1 MEIVN
6 KPQVI
11 GKPKTE
17 KTEPTQQKVTTLDK
31 GVDFVKEH
39 TQKGTLVG
47 DHYIAVTAGTLVGGT
62 AAGTLIA
69 KTPILRNAV
78 EKVFGDH
85 GNLWLGGMGVGASA
99 VLAEDAVA
107 SFKEGSTFKGSAEA
121 LGAAV
126 TGLGGTEALAKE
138 FNINFKPLTAT
149 GKFIGDNALAITGG
163 VAAAGGA
170 YAVKEAVDSFGEGKK
185 VKGSSLAAGGAVAI
199 LGGGEL
205 IGRQFDIPV
214 LKEALSG
221 PAKYV
226 FNSKGGKVAVGAAVS
241 LTGAGTGYD
250 GVRRL
255 TQDKGLVNDAIGV
268 AEVTAATTAVA
279 GGASLIGLGIGSEK
293 LTSALANSPQ
303 IVGGVAALGSAVALG
318 KMTVKDLSKNG
329 VTLLNTATGT
339 AAALAAVGGTQLVA
353 EKLAIPVLDKAF
365 KGSWETVTAV
375 GLGAASYKFGSNA
388 IREGKEGNVLNAAG
402 QAGLALVT
410 GAGSAGI
417 IGHKY
422 NIPVLDKVGEKGLQ
436 LAADIASPVFEFA
449 TKHPALTLGAVTVAA
464 GVGIYAYSRKDK
476 AEEATPKAEK

>member
-11 GKPKTE
+11 GKPKAE
-17 KTEPTQQKVTTLDK
+17 KTEQKVTTLDK
-31 GVDFVKEH
+31 GVEFVKEH
-39 TQKGTLVG
+39 TKKGTLVG

-69 KTPILRNAV
+69 KSPVLRNAFD
-78 EKVFGDH
+78 KVFVEN

-107 SFKEGSTFKGSAEA
+107 SFQEGSTFKGSAEA
-121 LGAAV
+121 VGAAV
-126 TGLGGTEALAKE
+126 TGLGGAEALAKQ
-138 FNINFKPLTAT
+138 FNINARPLTAT
-149 GKFIGDNALAITGG
+149 ARFIGDNAMAITGATA
-163 VAAAGGA
+163 VAGGA
-170 YAVKEAVDSFGEGKK
+170 FAAKEAVASFSEDKK
-185 VKGSSLAAGGAVAI
+185 LKGSALAAGGTVAI

-221 PAKYV
+221 PAKAI
-226 FNSKGGKVAVGAAVS
+226 FKSNGGKVAVGAAVG
-241 LTGAGTGYD
+241 LTGAGTGVD

-279 GGASLIGLGIGSEK
+279 GGASLVGMGIGSEK

-303 IVGGVAALGSAVALG
+303 IIGGVAALGSAVALG
-318 KMTVKDLSKNG
+318 KMTVKDASKNG

-339 AAALAAVGGTQLVA
+339 AAALAALGGTQLVA
-353 EKLAIPVLDKAF
+353 EKLAIPVLDKSF
-365 KGSWETVTAV
+365 KGGWETVTAV

-388 IREGKEGNVLNAAG
+388 IREGKEGNMLNAAG
-402 QAGLALVT
+402 QAGLSLVT
-410 GAGSAGI
+410 GAASAGI
-417 IGHKY
+417 IGNKY
-422 NIPVLDKVGEKGLQ
+422 NIPVLDKIGEKGLEV
-436 LAADIASPVFEFA
+436 AGHIVEPIFEFA
-449 TKHPALTLGAVTVAA
+449 TQHPALTLGAVTVAA
-464 GVGIYAYSRKDK
+464 GVGIYAYTRKEK
-476 AEEATPKAEK
+476 EEEAPKAEK